1 MFLEVLMNNY
11 KSLKR
16 QLKFCIKTMNDSSS
30 LFVVD
35 SNKDF
40 TRKRKHL
47 FGSTLFNV
55 LLLESGSL
63 KDEMFKLFGYNLDTP
78 TASSFV
84 QARSKIRPDAFHS
97 AIKDSKT
104 TFYKANNS
112 NKPFLAYH
120 LNTSYDLLE
129 CTYDDIVLQ
138 GNAVMNENG
147 AFNEIVDRYDG
158 PKAIFIADRG
168 YESINSF
175 VKVGMKNN
183 KYLIRV
189 KDIHSRTSVLR
200 SFGPFPDAEFDM
212 HVRRTLT
219 TKQTNEIKAHP
230 EIYKFV
236 PKNQRFDFF
245 DGSPYFD
252 FECRVVRFKISDDTY
267 ESIITNLDES
277 EFNIQD
283 IKELYHLRWE
293 IETSYRELKY
303 HLDLNTL
310 HSKKRMF
317 IEQEIYAKLVL
328 YNFCSRVSNNI
339 KIKEKDRKYE
349 YQLNYVRAF
358 HIIRNYLKEKGGKNP
373 PDIESLI
380 AKEIL
385 PIRPNRQNERK
396 VKAKS
401 PVSFNYRYD

>member
-1 MFLEVLMNNY
+1 MNNY

-63 KDEMFKLFGYNLDTP
+63 KDEMFKLLGYNLDTP

-112 NKPFLAYH
+112 NKPFSAYH

-147 AFNEIVDRYDG
+147 TFNGIVDRYDG

>member
-1 MFLEVLMNNY
+1 MNNY
-11 KSLKR
+11 KSLKK

-63 KDEMFKLFGYNLDTP
+63 KDEMFKLFGYKLDTP

-84 QARSKIRPDAFHS
+84 QARSKIRPDAFH
-97 AIKDSKT
+97 T
-104 TFYKANNS
+104 LFN
-112 NKPFLAYH
+112 
-120 LNTSYDLLE
+120 
-129 CTYDDIVLQ
+129 
-138 GNAVMNENG
+138 M
-147 AFNEIVDRYDG
+147 FNERTQKIKLHKGYRLLAVDG
-158 PKAIFIADRG
+158 
-168 YESINSF
+168 
-175 VKVGMKNN
+175 
-183 KYLIRV
+183 
-189 KDIHSRTSVLR
+189 SVL
-200 SFGPFPDAEFDM
+200 P
-212 HVRRTLT
+212 
-219 TKQTNEIKAHP
+219 I
-230 EIYKFV
+230 
-236 PKNQRFDFF
+236 
-245 DGSPYFD
+245 
-252 FECRVVRFKISDDTY
+252 
-267 ESIITNLDES
+267 
-277 EFNIQD
+277 FNIQN

-385 PIRPNRQNERK
+385 PIRPNRQNKRK

>member
-11 KSLKR
+11 KSLKK

-63 KDEMFKLFGYNLDTP
+63 KDEMFKLFGYKLDTP

-84 QARSKIRPDAFHS
+84 QARSKIRPDAFRTLFNMFNERTQKIKLHKGYRLLVVDGSVLPISS
-97 AIKDSKT
+97 AIKDTKT

-112 NKPFLAYH
+112 NKPFSAYH

-175 VKVGMKNN
+175 VKVGMKNQ

-200 SFGPFPDAEFDM
+200 SFGPFPDAE
-212 HVRRTLT
+212 
-219 TKQTNEIKAHP
+219 
-230 EIYKFV
+230 
-236 PKNQRFDFF
+236 FDFF

>member
-11 KSLKR
+11 KSLKK
-16 QLKFCIKTMNDSSS
+16 QLKFCIKTMNASSS

-63 KDEMFKLFGYNLDTP
+63 KDEMFKLFGYNFDTP

>member
-1 MFLEVLMNNY
+1 MNNY

-112 NKPFLAYH
+112 NKPFSAYH

-267 ESIITNLDES
+267 ESVVTNLDES